1 MTNTAADLTTFF
13 EVSLDMLCIRDMA
26 FRFVRVNQAWA
37 DVLGYSRDE
46 LVGVS
51 MLDFIHPEDLAHSR
65 GHMERLRTEHEV
77 WGYINRY
84 RRRDGQYRHLEWRA
98 KREGDL
104 VFGVARDVT
113 ERLAIEAE
121 VQEAR
126 LAAEAAN
133 KAKSDFLAN
142 MSHEIRTPLNG
153 VIGVVEA
160 LRRTELSVA
169 QGEMMELIRS
179 SGATLERLVSD
190 ILDVSKIEAGRLELE
205 NGLFD
210 LKAELTGLLDMN
222 QLRAQEKGLGF
233 HVDLGEHARGAF
245 HGDATRIKQV
255 LGNLVSNAVK
265 FTQTGEVRV
274 RIGAAGAKAG
284 PCAMTF
290 EVQDTG
296 VGFSPEFGRA
306 LFTRFSQADSTIT
319 RRFGGTGLGLSI
331 CRSLVEMMGG
341 EISAQSEPGKGSLFK
356 FTLVLHRDQDLA
368 LYDADRAS
376 AAAIDQDPDLDRGDE
391 PPIRVLLA
399 EDHPINQ
406 RVIQLILAPHGAA
419 VTTVENGAEALA
431 AYRSDAFDLVLMDMQ
446 MPVMDGLAA
455 TRAIRLLERC
465 GGRRTPIIM
474 LSANAMSQ
482 HRQEAIAAGADLHL
496 AKPVT
501 AASLIAGISE
511 ALAGGAGTGEAATQ
525 VKPTS
530 RSLA

>member
-1 MTNTAADLTTFF
+1 MTDTAADLTTFF

-26 FRFVRVNQAWA
+26 LKFVRVNQAWS
-37 DVLGYSRDE
+37 DVLGYAREE
-46 LVGVS
+46 LVGAS
-51 MLDFIHPEDLAHSR
+51 MLDFIHPDDIR
-65 GHMERLRTEHEV
+65 DTCGHMDRMRTEHEV

-84 RRRDGQYRHLEWRA
+84 RRRDGQYRFLEWRA
-98 KREGDL
+98 RREGDL

-121 VQEAR
+121 IKEAK

-160 LRRTELSVA
+160 LRRTELTAA
-169 QGEMMELIRS
+169 QGEMVELIRS

-210 LKAELTGLLDMN
+210 LRVELTGLLDMN

-233 HVDLGEHARGAF
+233 RVEFDEHARGAF

-255 LGNLVSNAVK
+255 LGNLISNAVK
-265 FTQTGEVRV
+265 FTQAGEVQVRV
-274 RIGAAGAKAG
+274 GAAGPEAG
-284 PCAMTF
+284 ACALTF
-290 EVQDTG
+290 EVQDSG

-331 CRSLVEMMGG
+331 CRSLVEMMDGT
-341 EISAQSEPGKGSLFK
+341 ISAHSEPGKGSLFR
-356 FTLVLHRDQDLA
+356 FTLPLRRDVDLA

-376 AAAIDQDPDLDRGDE
+376 ESAARQEPDLDRGDE

-406 RVIQLILAPHGAA
+406 RVIQLILAPYGAA

-431 AYRSDAFDLVLMDMQ
+431 AYRSGVFDLVLMDMQ

-465 GGRRTPIIM
+465 AGVRTPIIM

-482 HRQEAIAAGADLHL
+482 HRQDAVAAGADLHL

-501 AASLIAGISE
+501 AASLINGITE
-511 ALAGGAGTGEAATQ
+511 ALAGGGAGGGAGEAQAA
-525 VKPTS
+525 S
-530 RSLA
+530 SSLG

>member
-1 MTNTAADLTTFF
+1 MTDTAADLTTFF

-26 FRFVRVNQAWA
+26 LRFVRVNQAWA
-37 DVLGYSRDE
+37 DVLGYSKEE
-46 LVGVS
+46 LVGAS
-51 MLDFIHPEDLAHSR
+51 LLDFIHPEDVADSQ
-65 GHMERLRTEHEV
+65 GHMDRLRTEHEV

-98 KREGDL
+98 RRMGDL

-121 VQEAR
+121 IKDAK

-160 LRRTELSVA
+160 LRRTELTAA
-169 QGEMMELIRS
+169 QGEMVELIRS

-210 LKAELTGLLDMN
+210 LRIELSGLLDMN

-233 HVDLGEHARGAF
+233 RVDFGEHTRGEF

-255 LGNLVSNAVK
+255 LGNLISNAVK
-265 FTQTGEVRV
+265 FTQAGEVQV
-274 RIGAAGAKAG
+274 RITAASPNAG
-284 PCAMTF
+284 PCTVTF
-290 EVQDTG
+290 EVQDSG
-296 VGFSPEFGRA
+296 VGFSPDFGRA

-331 CRSLVEMMGG
+331 CRSLVEMMDG
-341 EISAQSEPGKGSLFK
+341 EITAQSRPGQGSLFR
-356 FTLVLHRDQDLA
+356 FTLPMRRDQDLA
-368 LYDADRAS
+368 VYDDDRAS
-376 AAAIDQDPDLDRGDE
+376 AVAAHQDPELDRDGE

-431 AYRSDAFDLVLMDMQ
+431 AYRSGVFDLVLMDMQ

-455 TRAIRLLERC
+455 TRAIRLLEQRS
-465 GGRRTPIIM
+465 GARTPIIM
-474 LSANAMSQ
+474 LSANAMTQ
-482 HRQEAIAAGADLHL
+482 HRQDAIAAGADLHL
-496 AKPVT
+496 SKPVT

-511 ALAGGAGTGEAATQ
+511 ALAGDAGAEAQA
-525 VKPTS
+525 TS
-530 RSLA
+530 RNLG